1 MAPIGLY
8 PGGTFGETGGMDT
21 TNQSHETSDTSGDAP
36 TGRGAVA
43 KPVDNE
49 AMICNDIQE
58 NLEDYVASIGQ
69 LH

>member
-1 MAPIGLY
+1 
-8 PGGTFGETGGMDT
+8 MDT